1 MISCGQNQNFLS
13 VPSEWCPGLILFF
26 TQIEEL
32 CLAALGK
39 PWPLLVIPPKAGTA
53 LGWNVASV
61 GEDTATPWAKGLRMG
76 STGWANTWIYLP
88 WCLDKRSLASTV
100 LWGHGLRST
109 RSSEMTLILS
119 RFKGLKRFFKEFIS
133 FTYIKRF
140 FKGTKTS
147 STSKYRQV

>member
-13 VPSEWCPGLILFF
+13 APSEWCPSLILFF
-26 TQIEEL
+26 TQTEGL
-32 CLAALGK
+32 CLAALGT
-39 PWPLLVIPPKAGTA
+39 PWPLLAIPHKA
-53 LGWNVASV
+53 LGWNVAGA

-88 WCLDKRSLASTV
+88 WCLDERPLASTA

-109 RSSEMTLILS
+109 RSSETTLILS
-119 RFKGLKRFFKEFIS
+119 IFKGLKHFFKEFIS
-133 FTYIKRF
+133 FTSIKRF

-147 STSKYRQV
+147 STLKYRQV